1 MSARLSNS
9 GSSICVPIDS
19 LREADTIKEV
29 ETYLL
34 ALSSYPRQLERHP
47 DLTFAQHLQNL
58 ISQAVTKTAAQQYGT

>member
-47 DLTFAQHLQNL
+47 ELTFAQHLQNL
-58 ISQAVTKTAAQQYGT
+58 ISQAGTETAAQHYGT